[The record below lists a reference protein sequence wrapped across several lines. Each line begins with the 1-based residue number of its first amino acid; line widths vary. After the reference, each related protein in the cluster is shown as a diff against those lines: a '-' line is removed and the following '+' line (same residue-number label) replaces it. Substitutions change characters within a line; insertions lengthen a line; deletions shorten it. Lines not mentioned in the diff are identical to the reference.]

1 MHLIKKTNMKIFKIL
16 LVLSVS
22 IFLLSFTI
30 SRKIPVKIKFQ
41 NLENLNFT
49 EGKLLIKE
57 LNKEININKI
67 SDFEIHLKP
76 GKYHFKFIS
85 ETKNIIIYPKKI
97 DAKNNEVQIIFSEK
111 KTLETSMYV
120 DENNF
125 SEMLKS
131 GNAKFIQFGLI
142 SGNANTFKEKYGIGV
157 QYENC
162 VITPF
167 LQEKAT
173 VNNQILAKYLTEKFG
188 ETWKNDLEFLPL
200 GL

>member
-1 MHLIKKTNMKIFKIL
+1 MKILKIS
-16 LVLSVS
+16 LVLFVS

-30 SRKIPVKIKFQ
+30 SKEIPVKIKFQ
-41 NLENLNFT
+41 NPENLSFT
-49 EGKLLIKE
+49 EGKLWIKE
-57 LNKEININKI
+57 LNKEIKINKI
-67 SDFEIHLKP
+67 SDFEIPLKS

-85 ETKNIIIYPKKI
+85 ETKNIIVYPKKI
-97 DAKNNEVQIIFSEK
+97 DAENNEVQIIFSEK
-111 KTLETSMYV
+111 KTLENSIYV

-125 SEMLKS
+125 AEMLKS
-131 GNAKFIQFGLI
+131 GKAKFIKFGLI
-142 SGNANTFKEKYGIGV
+142 SGNSKKFKEKYGIGV
-157 QYENC
+157 HYENC

-173 VNNQILAKYLTEKFG
+173 LNNQILAKYLTKKFG